1 MDPPSTDRDEYLTAA
16 GLAELLQLSVRSIDR
31 MLASGDLPQP
41 LRLGGSR
48 RWSRAEVMEHLRN
61 RRGSDAQEASQS

>member
-1 MDPPSTDRDEYLTAA
+1 MDPPSTDRDKYLTAA

-48 RWSRAEVMEHLRN
+48 RWSRSEVMEFLRD
-61 RRGSDAQEASQS
+61 R